1 MNCGHDLSCLACTLN
16 GRIIMVGKVVICI
29 PKACVVQKPL
39 NSYFYWFHESDSRN
53 FLCYNIMIIVL
64 KLLVW

>member
-1 MNCGHDLSCLACTLN
+1 MNCRHDLSRLAGTWN
-16 GRIIMVGKVVICI
+16 GRIIMVGKFVISI

-53 FLCYNIMIIVL
+53 FLCYNIMIIVS
-64 KLLVW
+64 KLPVW